1 MVTGWGWRVDLCE
14 PTLSIRRHPWSIVS
28 VEHPKLI
35 IELVEDLSGVERDA
49 WDALVGVESPF
60 VEWAWLR
67 ALEETGCVSPDRG
80 WLARHV
86 LARDESGALLG
97 AMPMYIK
104 GNSFGEF
111 VYDWA
116 WADLAMR
123 LGQAYYPK
131 TIVASPFSP
140 VAGPR
145 LLVSHG
151 ASAER
156 RGWIRDALVRT
167 ALTVCEQ
174 DGVTGLHVLF
184 ATEDEVDWL
193 ARRSFF
199 KRIAFQYHWHND
211 GYADFDDFLAR
222 FQSKR
227 RREIRRERRQVHG
240 AGYTVVTRSGDELTE
255 RDLDD
260 AFRFYASTCERYVW
274 GRQYLERSF
283 FTRYHELAP
292 NRLRVFFA
300 QDASGEVVA
309 GTFNL
314 DAGGRLFGRYW
325 GSDVDVPLLHFET
338 CYYAMIS
345 WAIEHGY
352 QAIEPGAGGDHKYSR
367 GFEPV
372 RTFSAHHLFDP
383 RLEQL
388 LRRHVAMERRVID
401 AEVEALRASSPLRRR
416 NENDGKN
423 G

>member
-1 MVTGWGWRVDLCE
+1 M
-14 PTLSIRRHPWSIVS
+14 S
-28 VEHPKLI
+28 VEHPQLT
-35 IELVEDLSGVERDA
+35 IEIASDLSGVERQA
-49 WDALVGVESPF
+49 WDALVGGSSPF

-67 ALEETGCVSPDRG
+67 ALEETGCIDADRG

-86 LARDESGALLG
+86 LARDDDGALVG

-123 LGQAYYPK
+123 LGQRYYPK

-145 LLVSHG
+145 LLVSPE

-167 ALTVCEQ
+167 AQTVCEQ

-184 ATEDEVDWL
+184 CPQDEAAWL
-193 ARRSFF
+193 ERRGFF
-199 KRIAFQYHWHND
+199 QRLSYQYHWHND
-211 GYADFDDFLAR
+211 GYVDFDDFLSR

-227 RREIRRERRQVHG
+227 RREIRRERKQVAQ
-240 AGYTVVTRSGDELTE
+240 AGYSVVTRAGDELTPT
-255 RDLDD
+255 DLDD
-260 AFRFYASTCERYVW
+260 AFRFYASTCERYIW

-292 NRLRVFFA
+292 ERLRVFFA
-300 QDASGEVVA
+300 VNGAGDVVA

-314 DAGGRLFGRYW
+314 DDGRRLYGRYW
-325 GSDVDVPLLHFET
+325 GSDVEVPLLHFET

-352 QAIEPGAGGDHKYSR
+352 EAIEPGAGGDHKYSR

-372 RTFSAHHLFDP
+372 LTYSAHHLFDP

-388 LRRHVAMERRVID
+388 LRRHVAMERRVIGN
-401 AEVEALRASSPLRRR
+401 EVDEMIACSPLRRR
-416 NENDGKN
+416 GDDGSKN
-423 G
+423 R